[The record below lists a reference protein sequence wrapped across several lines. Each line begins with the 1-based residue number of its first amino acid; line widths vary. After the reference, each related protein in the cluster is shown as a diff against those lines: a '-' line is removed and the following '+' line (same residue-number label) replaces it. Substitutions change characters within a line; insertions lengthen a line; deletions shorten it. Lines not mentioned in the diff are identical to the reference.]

1 MILGKNS
8 HLRGTFTLR
17 PSTQPPS
24 RRKFSF
30 IRKRTK
36 NVDIGDKRNLEEY
49 TNTNLRRQAPP
60 ALYNGLHWFWWNT
73 SKNKTWVG
81 RTYYERPEFN
91 VKRALLSCSGQIRS
105 SRNLF
110 RTMKESTQSF
120 QNITFVTGFL
130 ADF

>member
-60 ALYNGLHWFWWNT
+60 ALYNGLH
-73 SKNKTWVG
+73 
-81 RTYYERPEFN
+81 
-91 VKRALLSCSGQIRS
+91 
-105 SRNLF
+105 
-110 RTMKESTQSF
+110 
-120 QNITFVTGFL
+120 
-130 ADF
+130 